1 MTNDKGNKLASLVV
15 TFCSLIQILLVL
27 LIAVKILIS
36 SFVISI
42 GVHIFRKPIC
52 QALKLYIDRQIEKN
66 IFSTLA
72 REQCVPSVAR
82 PVDIYEHRTRQIR
95 GLLLVAVC
103 ETRGP

>member
-42 GVHIFRKPIC
+42 EVHIFQKTIC
-52 QALKLYIDRQIEKN
+52 QALKLH

-72 REQCVPSVAR
+72 REKCLPSVAR
-82 PVDIYEHRTRQIR
+82 PVDILTNTE
-95 GLLLVAVC
+95 LVKSGAC
-103 ETRGP
+103 YWWRSARHGAHSYGTAGA